1 MSNASSSLVNI
12 EVNVNQ
18 PEQVKQP
25 NADLVY
31 SEIKE
36 NEEAEQSFQFSPT
49 RVKEAYNQN
58 RAGMKSSL
66 MERTQEIEENL
77 DLGNTKRKTID
88 FSIIEALKARRLQQE
103 DRRSG
108 EDLEKKREEIIKQVE
123 KQMRDRQTL

>member
-36 NEEAEQSFQFSPT
+36 NEEVEQSFQFSPT

-123 KQMRDRQTL
+123 KQMKDRQTL